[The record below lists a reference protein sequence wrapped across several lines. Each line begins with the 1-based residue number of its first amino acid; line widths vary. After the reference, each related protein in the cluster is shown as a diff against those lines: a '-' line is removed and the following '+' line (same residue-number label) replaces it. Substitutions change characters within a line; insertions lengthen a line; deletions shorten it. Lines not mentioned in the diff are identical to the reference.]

1 MNKLNVYLSNLA
13 VWTAKL
19 HNIHWNVTGCAFVQ
33 VHEFTEKLYDETFAQ
48 YDAVAEVQ
56 KMRGE
61 MPLVKLSDFLANATL
76 KEIDA
81 KDFGIAE
88 ALSLVESD
96 MKAMAVL
103 AKEIRDEAD
112 RQDDFQVV
120 AMFEGYLEDYS
131 KNLWF
136 LRAMLTKQA

>member
-19 HNIHWNVTGCAFVQ
+19 HNIHWNVTGGAFVQ
-33 VHEFTEKLYDETFAQ
+33 VHEFTEKLYDETFEQ

-56 KMRGE
+56 KMRKE
-61 MPLVKLSDFLANATL
+61 MPLVKLSDFLAHATL
-76 KEIDA
+76 KEVDA
-81 KDFGIAE
+81 KDFSIDE

-96 MKAMAVL
+96 MKEMAAL
-103 AKEIRDEAD
+103 AKESRDEAD
-112 RQDDFQVV
+112 EKGDFQVV
-120 AMFEGYLEDYS
+120 GMFEEYLAAYA

-136 LRAMLTKQA
+136 LRAMLTK

>member
-19 HNIHWNVTGCAFVQ
+19 HNIHWNVTGGAFVQ
-33 VHEFTEKLYDETFAQ
+33 VHEFTEKLYDETFEQ

-56 KMRGE
+56 KMRKE
-61 MPLVKLSDFLANATL
+61 MPLVKLSDFLAHATL
-76 KEIDA
+76 KEVDA
-81 KDFGIAE
+81 KDFSIDE

-96 MKAMAVL
+96 MKEMAAL

-112 RQDDFQVV
+112 EKGDFQVV
-120 AMFEGYLEDYS
+120 GMFEEYLAAYA

-136 LRAMLTKQA
+136 LRAMLTK

>member
-19 HNIHWNVTGCAFVQ
+19 HNIHWNVTGGAFVQ
-33 VHEFTEKLYDETFAQ
+33 VHEFTEKLYDETFEQ

-56 KMRGE
+56 KMRKE
-61 MPLVKLSDFLANATL
+61 MPLVKLSDFLAHATL
-76 KEIDA
+76 KEVDA
-81 KDFGIAE
+81 KDFSIDE

-96 MKAMAVL
+96 MKEMTAL

-112 RQDDFQVV
+112 EKGDFQVV
-120 AMFEGYLEDYS
+120 GMFEEYLAAYA

-136 LRAMLTKQA
+136 LRAMLTK

>member
-81 KDFGIAE
+81 KDFGITE

-96 MKAMAVL
+96 MKAMAAL
-103 AKEIRDEAD
+103 AKEIRDEAE

-120 AMFEGYLEDYS
+120 AMFEGYLEGYS

-136 LRAMLTKQA
+136 LRAMLTKQV